1 MGRETWAMRRR
12 TGQAMAL
19 LAAAR
24 LLINHVGF
32 DRWRSRLG
40 LAGIAGP
47 AQQATAQRLGRHVER
62 AAGRLPGTSKC
73 LPQAMALS
81 WMLRA
86 RHFPHCV
93 ALMVR
98 PAAARSGSDD
108 LHAMVRC
115 GDQTVLGNIPGPW
128 IETLVL
134 PVRE

>member
-1 MGRETWAMRRR
+1 
-12 TGQAMAL
+12 MAL
-19 LAAAR
+19 LALAR
-24 LLINHVGF
+24 VLVRYARF
-32 DRWRSRLG
+32 ASWRGRLG
-40 LAGIAGP
+40 LGGTAGP
-47 AQQATAQRLGRHVER
+47 AQVLMARKLGRHVER
-62 AAGRLPGTSKC
+62 AASRLPGTSKC